1 MLRLRLPPV
10 AENSTHAT
18 GLTETRRHDS
28 CHGFIAKAPTL
39 TRAHTE
45 GLCLRPEAFDLGWS
59 RIKTD

>member
-1 MLRLRLPPV
+1 MLRLRLPHV

-39 TRAHTE
+39 TRAQTE